1 MRKENKLRITNVA
14 IYTFSEQQ
22 SKNIIKKLSIS
33 KNLITFVIID
43 IISIIRKFKGL
54 IDITV
59 NMIAVIYARVSS
71 TTGRQDT
78 ERQVSEL
85 TAYAKANNI
94 EVTKFY
100 QDFISGATANKD
112 RWVLQ
117 DCLKYCT
124 KDNPKV
130 NCILMS
136 EVSRLGRDTWEMIEL
151 VKFFHDNHLNVYFM
165 RENLWMY
172 NLDGT
177 ENPLFSMLFAMFSKF
192 AENERTAIKE
202 RLQSGY
208 KSFRAKGGKVG
219 RKLGSK
225 KTTKQ
230 LEGEYKQVL
239 KELRKG
245 TSIART
251 AKLCD
256 VSTSTVARLKKAFSI
271 NQQKIAQ

>member
-1 MRKENKLRITNVA
+1 
-14 IYTFSEQQ
+14 
-22 SKNIIKKLSIS
+22 
-33 KNLITFVIID
+33 
-43 IISIIRKFKGL
+43 
-54 IDITV
+54 
-59 NMIAVIYARVSS
+59 MIAVIYARVSS
-71 TTGRQDT
+71 TSGRQDT
-78 ERQVSEL
+78 ERQVNEL
-85 TAYAKANNI
+85 TTFAKNNNI
-94 EVTKFY
+94 EVVKCF

-117 DCLKYCT
+117 GCLKYCT
-124 KDNPKV
+124 EENPNV
-130 NCILMS
+130 ACILMS

-151 VKFFHDNHLNVYFM
+151 VKFFHDHHLNVYFM

-208 KSFRAKGGKVG
+208 QNFRAKGGKVG
-219 RKLGSK
+219 RKIGSQK
-225 KTTKQ
+225 SDEQLKQ
-230 LEGEYKQVL
+230 EYKQVL
-239 KELRKG
+239 KELRRG

-256 VSTSTVARLKKAFSI
+256 VSTATVARLKKKFCI
-271 NQQKIAQ
+271 HRK